1 MQVSFHDLRK
11 RTPESEQRADRAT
24 QPAAA
29 GPALTLFL
37 GNGFL
42 LENDLYRYFAE
53 SRMAAHPSSFAAAHA
68 GTQKYVAL

>member
-11 RTPESEQRADRAT
+11 CTPEGKQRAERAS

-42 LENDLYRYFAE
+42 LENDLYRYLPDLQV
-53 SRMAAHPSSFAAAHA
+53 AAHQSNSAAAHGGA
-68 GTQKYVAL
+68 HKHGPP